1 MAFGASGLETACFI
15 GYARVVLRSG
25 VLSRFDDFLGSQ
37 ATRADANPLVAAID
51 DRTDRLQI
59 GHEPPCAHVV
69 RMTVLP
75 SDNRTLPAH
84 FTSLRHKTAFSFQRS
99 ARSQLKVSADC

>member
-1 MAFGASGLETACFI
+1 LLALAFLGG
-15 GYARVVLRSG
+15 
-25 VLSRFDDFLGSQ
+25 FDDFLGSQ
-37 ATRADANPLVAAID
+37 AARADANPLVAAVD

-59 GHEPPCAHVV
+59 GLEPPRAHVV

-75 SDNRTLPAH
+75 SDNRTLPAE

-99 ARSQLKVSADC
+99 ARSQLKGLG